1 MLDENKKQ
9 VTKIVHVHFI
19 HGHKNFYFG
28 SVSAIYRKFSEEE
41 IGCTADFLRHQLSY
55 DGSSYINKNVAVWRS
70 HLLR

>member
-1 MLDENKKQ
+1 MLDENNKQ
-9 VTKIVHVHFI
+9 ITKVVHVHFI

-28 SVSAIYRKFSEEE
+28 SVSAVYRKFTEEE
-41 IGCTADFLRHQLSY
+41 IGCTADFLRHQLRY